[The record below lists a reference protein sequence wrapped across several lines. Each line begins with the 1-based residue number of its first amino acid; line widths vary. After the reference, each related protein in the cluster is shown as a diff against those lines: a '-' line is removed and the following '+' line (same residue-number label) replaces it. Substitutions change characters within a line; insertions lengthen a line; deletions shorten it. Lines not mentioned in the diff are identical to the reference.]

1 MTDSLESI
9 FIQDLKNENEVAEKL
24 SKLDFKA
31 PIKNNDIYYS
41 SIDFMFQTPKLKIST
56 INKSTNKL
64 GLYIDADL
72 EELLENFD
80 KKIMQLLVNK
90 SAELF
95 EEEISN
101 EEIEDIYTSSYTK
114 KINTQ
119 LKVNLNKK
127 LVIFNKSKN
136 ILDIGD
142 LNINNEVICLLKCSK
157 IIYYK
162 NYCKAYWE
170 VLQVKLKKVDNLN
183 DNNLPDFKQYLIRE
197 DENDN
202 YLSEN
207 EESQILLKELKI
219 KN

>member
-1 MTDSLESI
+1 
-9 FIQDLKNENEVAEKL
+9 
-24 SKLDFKA
+24 
-31 PIKNNDIYYS
+31 
-41 SIDFMFQTPKLKIST
+41 MFQTPKLKISS

-162 NYCKAYWE
+162 NYCKSYWE